1 MTRPDIDD
9 SVSTNNDNSNA
20 NNPIVPDGGSV
31 LSYLASIDVN
41 DPTGLEQSSYDFS
54 YKIFPDDLGSEDN
67 SHYMVININIPTTRS
82 GTRRSAFIKGTSL
95 LPNEYSK
102 VDNLRFNRG
111 SSVPGLGTG
120 TTGFGPGF
128 DLPGIGSFQPGG
140 EAPIQGEPFS
150 IPRDTRRIR
159 ESIALHMPNGGLVYT
174 EDNKYEEISMTAIGG
189 GIISAMANM
198 IPGET
203 ARRFVQ
209 SFVDATGNIIQT
221 GSQIAGYPINPR
233 VEILFANRP
242 QRQWM
247 FEVFLMPRS
256 ERESKTV
263 KEIIRTLRFH
273 AAPELDPATS
283 GYTFI
288 PPAEFDITFYKNGVE
303 NMNLPR
309 INTCVLERVDMD
321 YAPQGPYS
329 TFRDGSPVAVRLSL
343 GFREIEILHKA
354 RIYQGF

>member
-1 MTRPDIDD
+1 MVETSGQEPNVDADL
-9 SVSTNNDNSNA
+9 NEPLFPGGNSF
-20 NNPIVPDGGSV
+20 
-31 LSYLASIDVN
+31 LSYLASIEVN

-54 YKIFPDDLGSEDN
+54 YKIFPSELGNEDN
-67 SHYMVININIPTTRS
+67 SHYMVININIPTSRA
-82 GTRRSAFIKGTSL
+82 GKRRSAYIKGTTL
-95 LPNEYSK
+95 LDNEYSK
-102 VDNLRFNRG
+102 VDNLRFNRNG
-111 SSVPGLGTG
+111 TVPGLGSGITQ
-120 TTGFGPGF
+120 PG
-128 DLPGIGSFQPGG
+128 DTITIPGIGSFTPGG
-140 EAPIQGEPFS
+140 EGPIQGEPFA

-174 EDNKYEEISMTAIGG
+174 EDNKYEEISMTSIAG
-189 GIISAMANM
+189 GILSSIANM
-198 IPGET
+198 VPGKELRS
-203 ARRFVQ
+203 AAMNL
-209 SFVDATGNIIQT
+209 VDTTGNILQT

-247 FEVFLMPRS
+247 FEVFMMPRS
-256 ERESKTV
+256 QKEAQTI

-288 PPAEFDITFYKNGVE
+288 PPAEFDITFYKGGVE